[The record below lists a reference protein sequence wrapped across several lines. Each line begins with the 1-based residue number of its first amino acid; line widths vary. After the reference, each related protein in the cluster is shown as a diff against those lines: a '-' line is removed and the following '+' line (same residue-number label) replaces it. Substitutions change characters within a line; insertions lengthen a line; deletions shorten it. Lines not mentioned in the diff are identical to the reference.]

1 MTNKILPEYTKRSCN
16 TVAGTIDDSKTWNLD
31 LRKLRNLG
39 EGNWKVQTARYCPVF
54 SLKFQFNSYLVEN
67 GKKKK
72 VKHLLQ
78 TKIFSET

>member
-39 EGNWKVQTARYCPVF
+39 EGKLKSSNCTLLPMCSLWNSNWIF
-54 SLKFQFNSYLVEN
+54 ILLKMA
-67 GKKKK
+67 KK
-72 VKHLLQ
+72 
-78 TKIFSET
+78 EG